1 MDHPAFPT
9 PSSMKQQQAQS
20 QNALSS
26 SSSTSSTPTKNS
38 PSPPSKSLQNGLI
51 SGSVIPSTPTPTP
64 MMTRTNS
71 SSPRCRRPS
80 PLRNNSIC
88 SDDVERAAGSMGT
101 EEIEDEVNLS
111 SEGGES
117 MGLRGVGLGAGGSGM
132 GMGLGL
138 ISPSPETKTKKPLI
152 FSLTST
158 SSKQDRMPSRRDSG
172 SEVEDVLFSS
182 PFSGAMGSGKVQDE
196 KRENDMDGLDFGFGS
211 SRSREPEEE
220 SGKMMVDPKEEEG
233 FVGAAPAVS
242 TAGRKSNKG
251 INYNPSI
258 NGNGYASNSN
268 NNNSSISSGGKQHPT
283 SSFIRPKPSF
293 PRSAPLRPLTL
304 TLSSSSGMNPNS
316 SSPSSSLTL
325 GGRYSTPHAG
335 MMSSKSQSGG
345 LGGRKS
351 DQGRQ
356 KVIVPK
362 KGWKM
367 SFDLGLTQSEL
378 ARVA

>member
-1 MDHPAFPT
+1 
-9 PSSMKQQQAQS
+9 MKQQQAQS

-26 SSSTSSTPTKNS
+26 SSSSTPPSTAA
-38 PSPPSKSLQNGLI
+38 SPPSKSPKSLQNGLI
-51 SGSVIPSTPTPTP
+51 SGGIIPSTPSTTTTPTP

-196 KRENDMDGLDFGFGS
+196 KRENEMDGLDFGFGS